1 MPEPAETQ
9 PPKLFDDERNYGP
22 NDPEIIENVGSPA
35 LQAQKRH
42 NGTAPSYYRL
52 GRKII
57 YTGVDCNA
65 WAEAQRHPAFY
76 EDDAA

>member
-1 MPEPAETQ
+1 MPKHAETQ

-22 NDPEIIENVGSPA
+22 NDPEIIEHVGSLV

-65 WAEAQRHPAFY
+65 WAEAQRH
-76 EDDAA
+76 AAIHESSAA